1 MQEFPSFHAAELT
14 EKNPEQLAAL
24 SETED
29 EEPSDIF
36 VEWPQLITDALKKVL
51 QNLCDLVDH
60 YFEVSVRKYAYYS

>member
-14 EKNPEQLAAL
+14 ENNPEQLAAL

-36 VEWPQLITDALKKVL
+36 VERPQLMTDALKKVL
-51 QNLCDLVDH
+51 QKVCDLIDH
-60 YFEVSVRKYAYYS
+60 YFEVSFREYAY